1 MQLLAAVAAL
11 RAEHVAG
18 EALGVHA
25 AQHVAPVAQIALH
38 QGHVLFARDVVH
50 EAVRLERAVL
60 AGQLHAS
67 LLVHVV
73 VMRAAPVLQLFDGD
87 DDQVVLARKL
97 EQLAR
102 AHHGAVLAHDL
113 AAQAALLHAG
123 MAHEVDG
130 GLGVAVALEHAAG
143 LCHQR
148 EHMAGAAEVAG
159 LGIVVHALERGDG
172 AFRRRDARGGA
183 HVVDAHG
190 EGGLVVV
197 GVLGDHLLKAELVRQ
212 VAAHRHADEAL
223 GHAGHQVD
231 VGLGGELGGADH
243 VAFVFAVGV
252 VHHDDDVAGTQLVE
266 RLGDGVHAHRR
277 VLSVG
282 VSG

>member
-1 MQLLAAVAAL
+1 M
-11 RAEHVAG
+11 
-18 EALGVHA
+18 
-25 AQHVAPVAQIALH
+25 
-38 QGHVLFARDVVH
+38 
-50 EAVRLERAVL
+50 
-60 AGQLHAS
+60 
-67 LLVHVV
+67 
-73 VMRAAPVLQLFDGD
+73 
-87 DDQVVLARKL
+87 
-97 EQLAR
+97 
-102 AHHGAVLAHDL
+102 
-113 AAQAALLHAG
+113 
-123 MAHEVDG
+123 
-130 GLGVAVALEHAAG
+130 
-143 LCHQR
+143 
-148 EHMAGAAEVAG
+148 
-159 LGIVVHALERGDG
+159 
-172 AFRRRDARGGA
+172 
-183 HVVDAHG
+183 VDAHG

-212 VAAHRHADEAL
+212 IAAHRHADEAL